1 MKSFIC
7 FIAFLSCFFRANA
20 AAPYKCSGV
29 AQYTLSFYGMWSNET
44 HGSNA
49 FPPDGHF
56 SAILGVSH
64 ENDYSLWKPGIK
76 ATEGV
81 KEVAENGKL
90 IFFSNH
96 IVVAILFL
104 TYYEYLH
111 SWLKSPIDLAPPNH
125 LKNRD

>member
-1 MKSFIC
+1 MKSFI
-7 FIAFLSCFFRANA
+7 FLIAFLSCLFRANA

-29 AQYTLSFYGMWSNET
+29 AQYTLSFYGMWSNDT

-64 ENDYSLWKPGIK
+64 ENGYSLWKPGIK

-90 IFFSNH
+90 IFF
-96 IVVAILFL
+96 F
-104 TYYEYLH
+104 
-111 SWLKSPIDLAPPNH
+111 
-125 LKNRD
+125 